1 MMICLSPWLGKFCSM
16 QFFSICLCVC
26 LCFLPCCAVKKM
38 SALILLYMLCLG
50 LLEICQDF
58 KMFFTNQRCSSPSQI
73 HGRSDGRQSELR
85 SLNKIRVNPRGTK
98 NTTARWI
105 EAVET
110 PIKLFDTDSR
120 WWFEMFFIFTPT
132 WGNDPIWLIFF
143 KWVETAN

>member
-1 MMICLSPWLGKFCSM
+1 MNVSVCQIDLSPKGQLQALNVMMICLSPWLGKFCSM

-58 KMFFTNQRCSSPSQI
+58 KMFLTNQRCSSPSQI

-98 NTTARWI
+98 NTTAR
-105 EAVET
+105 
-110 PIKLFDTDSR
+110 
-120 WWFEMFFIFTPT
+120 
-132 WGNDPIWLIFF
+132 
-143 KWVETAN
+143 